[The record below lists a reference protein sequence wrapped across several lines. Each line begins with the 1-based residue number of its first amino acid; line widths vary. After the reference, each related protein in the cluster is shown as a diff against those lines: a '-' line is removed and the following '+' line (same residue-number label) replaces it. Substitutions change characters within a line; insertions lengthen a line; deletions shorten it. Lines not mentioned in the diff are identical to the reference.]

1 MSIFSSK
8 ASAPTPASPAGDP
21 TVIDVRSPGEF
32 AMGHVQGAVNLPLD
46 RFAQEIEKLVPD
58 RATALMLY
66 CASGARSGM
75 ACNVLQQ
82 LGYQNIV
89 NGCNAGIVCQELKRP
104 IHRI

>member
-8 ASAPTPASPAGDP
+8 ASAVAPASSSGEP
-21 TVIDVRSPGEF
+21 TVIDVRSPGEY

-46 RFAQEIEKLVPD
+46 RFAQEIEGLVPD
-58 RATALMLY
+58 RSAVLVLY

>member
-1 MSIFSSK
+1 M
-8 ASAPTPASPAGDP
+8 
-21 TVIDVRSPGEF
+21 VIDVRSPGEF

-46 RFAQEIEKLVPD
+46 RFAQEIEQLVPD
-58 RATALMLY
+58 RSAALVLY

-82 LGYQNIV
+82 LGYKNIV
-89 NGCNAGIVCQELKRP
+89 NGCNAGVVCQELKRP